1 MTTALPRQLI
11 ATIALLVPLAAP
23 HASPLGWLT
32 GSDKVEGSGKIVQ
45 ETRQVGRFHGV
56 ELALPGNVE
65 VRTGSDGPITIEG
78 DDNVLPLVE
87 TVVENG
93 VLQIRPAK
101 KKLRLDARRLKLV
114 VPAREIDSLGVS
126 GSGSMSADKLHS
138 QKLKLELA
146 GSGTLDATGI
156 EAREVT
162 IEVAGSGKLQAA
174 GNAEKLEASVAGSGN
189 ADAARL
195 TARQVEADVAG
206 SGQVMVTARQ
216 SLAGSVAGSGTV
228 SYYGDPQVSR
238 SVAGSG
244 TVRRVGDAR

>member
-1 MTTALPRQLI
+1 MTTTLPRHLI
-11 ATIALLVPLAAP
+11 ATLALLVPLAAAQ
-23 HASPLGWLT
+23 ASPLGWLT
-32 GSDKVEGSGKIVQ
+32 GGDKVQGSGKVAQ

-56 ELALPGNVE
+56 ELALAGNVE
-65 VRTGSDGPITIEG
+65 VRTGSDGPIAIEV

-93 VLQIRPAK
+93 VLQIRAAK
-101 KKLRLDARRLKLV
+101 KKLQLDTRRLKVV
-114 VPAREIDSLGVS
+114 VPAREIDSLGVA
-126 GSGSMSADKLHS
+126 GSGSISADKLHAR
-138 QKLKLELA
+138 KLKLELA
-146 GSGTLDATGI
+146 GSGTLDASGI

-206 SGQVMVTARQ
+206 SGQVTVTARQ
-216 SLAGSVAGSGTV
+216 SLDASVAGSGIV

-244 TVRRVGDAR
+244 TVRRVGEAR

>member
-1 MTTALPRQLI
+1 MTTTLPRHLI
-11 ATIALLVPLAAP
+11 ATIALLAPLAAAQ
-23 HASPLGWLT
+23 ASPLGWLT
-32 GSDKVEGSGKIVQ
+32 GGDKVQGSGKVVQ

-56 ELALPGNVE
+56 ELALAGNVE
-65 VRTGSDGPITIEG
+65 VRTGSDGPVSIEV

-93 VLQIRPAK
+93 VLQIRATK
-101 KKLRLDARRLKLV
+101 KKLQLDTRRLKVV
-114 VPAREIDSLGVS
+114 VPAREIDSLGVA
-126 GSGSMSADKLHS
+126 GSGSMSADKLHG

-206 SGQVMVTARQ
+206 SGQVTVTARQ
-216 SLAGSVAGSGTV
+216 SLDASVAGSGIV

-244 TVRRVGDAR
+244 IVRRVGEAR